1 MSTASGH
8 IDKKQPNKQ
17 PWINTL
23 TFFKLTVK
31 VVMVSQVEVV

>member
-17 PWINTL
+17 PWAATGKAGIPSL
-23 TFFKLTVK
+23 A
-31 VVMVSQVEVV
+31 